1 MHRLRFG
8 WKGNGVAVA
17 IVIGYRMCNGVACT
31 VTCRKRPHDVG
42 KPLCFLLLSSKFPWI
57 IEPCI
62 GILPSQP
69 LLQCR
74 GMLLCVV
81 PDMTVCCSN
90 IAHTDLISVAL
101 YTVPNLSKFGSSNA
115 THLSN
120 LPLSS
125 VQVNRANQLNPC
137 HAAFHKSRGL
147 DPPAKTATQS
157 AANAKS
163 VPSKDCACW

>member
-1 MHRLRFG
+1 MHLQSLAVHRLRFG

-42 KPLCFLLLSSKFPWI
+42 KPLCFLLLSSRFPWI

-101 YTVPNLSKFGSSNA
+101 YTVPYCTKFIQIWLFQCNSS
-115 THLSN
+115 
-120 LPLSS
+120 
-125 VQVNRANQLNPC
+125 Q
-137 HAAFHKSRGL
+137 
-147 DPPAKTATQS
+147 QS
-157 AANAKS
+157 AFVICAGEPCQSIEPMPCS
-163 VPSKDCACW
+163 VS